1 VVISRFI
8 SSVSLIFLVLATQ
21 LSAQKTVSLTL
32 ENAVDMALRN
42 NHLLNIKKLQIEEKR
57 QKISEDKAK
66 FLPVIIL
73 GANYQYNSSLPGLT
87 LTRGQFG
94 ELPLGTISIPL
105 PSVDEVI
112 RMGNHNIYNAGVTLY
127 QPVSQMGK
135 INAGVNVS
143 RTDMQITRAE
153 ETKAGRQ
160 IRQSVEKLYYGL
172 LIAQKQM
179 EEADFRAELA
189 KSKLNDAQNALAAGK
204 TIDVSIYG
212 LAASAADEEKNVLKL
227 KIQYDDYAADLK
239 QIMGIDPDQLL
250 VPEPVPSENLV
261 IPLAPIDTSLSMA
274 TSHNSELKIASLVTE
289 KAGYSIKASQFGYLP
304 DIGLLGGYSYQKGS
318 VIYPKNNAFIGASLK
333 WNLQD
338 MLFNHTIE
346 RQRIYAKKQAEEN
359 LANTR
364 EQVNKDIMKSYRKLK
379 QSEELINVAAKA
391 LNYRREDLRIQTDKH
406 NSGMSLEADLLA
418 AKAAF
423 AKAEA
428 DYFSA
433 QMNYKIA
440 LSELNSLT
448 GNY

>member
-1 VVISRFI
+1 MVISRFI

-73 GANYQYNSSLPGLT
+73 GANYQYNSNLPGLT

-212 LAASAADEEKNVLKL
+212 LAASAADEEQNVLKL

-379 QSEELINVAAKA
+379 QSEELINIAAKA